1 MSDLYGNDF
10 VLWSERQS
18 DLLRRLASGEPVNE
32 SPDWPNIVEEIESL
46 GKRDKREVRSRVATI
61 VLHLIKLQASPA
73 SEPRERWE
81 DTVFDQR
88 GQLRRLLKDSPSLRP
103 TIATVIAEELP
114 DARERAARSLSAH
127 GAQARVDLA
136 GLSFT
141 DEEVLGPWFP

>member
-1 MSDLYGNDF
+1 MSDLYDNDF

-18 DLLRRLASGEPVNE
+18 ELLRRLAAGEPVNE

-61 VLHLIKLQASPA
+61 LLHLIKLQASPA
-73 SEPRERWE
+73 SEPCEGWE
-81 DTVFDQR
+81 DTVFEQR
-88 GQLRRLLKDSPSLRP
+88 GQLRGLLMDSPSLRP

-114 DARERAARSLSAH
+114 DARERAARNLSAH
-127 GAQARVDLA
+127 GEQARVDLD